1 MYFSRKCA
9 ERPFEHV
16 ISILRLIPWQN
27 LTDTIQQ
34 RLYDLVLGTLDALN
48 RHLGKTIL
56 LDPSPQISKNSSS
69 VGGAISINKNVLPRL
84 IKAAYNFPAF
94 SKAQKMEIASKVR
107 ETDHIS
113 SRFHSNMAPFRSHE
127 AFKDSNYILE
137 KEPVS
142 PNFSSSSASVPRHE
156 RKSSLERLLDEA
168 DGKNSDAD
176 KLTDRQRRNVFMHL
190 MFG

>member
-16 ISILRLIPWQN
+16 ISIMRLIPWQN
-27 LTDTIQQ
+27 LTDNIQQ
-34 RLYDLVLGTLDALN
+34 RLYDLVLGALDALN
-48 RHLGKTIL
+48 RHLGKSIS

-69 VGGAISINKNVLPRL
+69 NGGTICINKNVLPRL
-84 IKAAYNFPAF
+84 LKAAYNFPAF
-94 SKAQKMEIASKVR
+94 SQAQRMEIAMKAR

-113 SRFHSNMAPFRSHE
+113 GGLHSNIRSFRSQE
-127 AFKDSNYILE
+127 VFKDANFILE
-137 KEPVS
+137 EKPTS
-142 PNFSSSSASVPRHE
+142 PNFSSASVPRHQ

-190 MFG
+190 MLG